1 MKNPFASINKEDL
14 EMITCPK
21 CQNNIFAQYFQI
33 LRVSALKSMTG
44 KEQYLNT
51 PVFICANCGE
61 ILDVTEEKSS
71 KPEEKPSLIV
81 T

>member
-1 MKNPFASINKEDL
+1 MKPFSNINKEDL
-14 EMITCPK
+14 QIVPCPN

-33 LRVSALKSMTG
+33 LKVSALKSVTG

-61 ILDVTEEKSS
+61 ILDVTDDKSS
-71 KPEEKPSLIV
+71 KPEEKQSVIV
-81 T
+81 P